1 MATLGAIDRF
11 RASVLKDG
19 VARPSKYEVIITPP
33 KDLRKMVTN
42 NSTLNIIEKNIG
54 MACNSIVM
62 PGRDLTAISVKQGQD
77 LAREHVGAHTYEGT
91 ITATFYLDPNLDYK
105 TFFEAWQNLA
115 VNPITNNLNY
125 YDNYIGSM
133 SIHQLGAEQM
143 LHDRANPFDGD
154 NYTGEN
160 EYFRE
165 GPRNSY
171 ISERVNTR
179 EIYQTQATPVYGIKV
194 EEVYPATVGQIE
206 YAYATVDEV
215 ALLPVEFQYRRWQTI
230 KIPGIE

>member
-19 VARPSKYEVIITPP
+19 VARPSKYEVRITPP
-33 KDLRKMVTN
+33 E
-42 NSTLNIIEKNIG
+42 NIKNVLEGSSLDIVSRNVG

-77 LAREHVGAHTYEGT
+77 LAIEQVGAHTYEGT